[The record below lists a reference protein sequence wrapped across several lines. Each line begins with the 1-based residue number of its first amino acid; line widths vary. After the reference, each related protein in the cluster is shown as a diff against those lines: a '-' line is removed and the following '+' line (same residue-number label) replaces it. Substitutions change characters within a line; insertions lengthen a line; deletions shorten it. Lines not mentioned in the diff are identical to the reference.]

1 MFRKGRLK
9 RLYGVTHY
17 YTDSNKRF
25 EFYYRKNWMGQFD
38 LMVYDIENRSNRW
51 FTMTPA
57 VFYALLGIDKDG
69 NIKTYKKNI
78 TKAPKPRVVNELL
91 HNKYYTLISHQVARL
106 NAHTVVARTGEF
118 GPPEAREKVLLLK
131 AVASIPEQEYM
142 VLGMDTIEIPFEG
155 VTKLI
160 ELIKEKHF
168 KGVEIEMEEEDAV
181 NKN

>member
-1 MFRKGRLK
+1 MT
-9 RLYGVTHY
+9 YY

-69 NIKTYKKNI
+69 NIKAYKKNI
-78 TKAPKPRVVNELL
+78 AKKPKPRVINELL
-91 HNKYYTLISHQVARL
+91 HNKYYTLISHQVAKL
-106 NAHTVVARTGEF
+106 NAHTVVGRTGEF

-131 AVASIPEQEYM
+131 AVASIPEQEFM

-168 KGVEIEMEEEDAV
+168 KGVEIEMEEE
-181 NKN
+181 

>member
-1 MFRKGRLK
+1 M
-9 RLYGVTHY
+9 THF
-17 YTDSNKRF
+17 YTDSKKRF

-51 FTMTPA
+51 FMMTPP
-57 VFYALLGIDKDG
+57 VFYALLGVDKEG
-69 NIKTYKKNI
+69 QIKTYKKNI
-78 TKAPKPRVVNELL
+78 AKKPKPRVVNELL
-91 HNKYYTLISHQVARL
+91 HNKYYTLIAHQVAKF
-106 NAHTVVARTGEF
+106 NAHTVVARVGEF
-118 GPPEAREKVLLLK
+118 GPPEEREKVLLLK
-131 AVASIPEQEYM
+131 SVASIPEQEYM
-142 VLGMDTIEIPFEG
+142 VLGMDTMEIPFEG

>member
-9 RLYGVTHY
+9 RLYGVTYY

-69 NIKTYKKNI
+69 NIKAYKKNI
-78 TKAPKPRVVNELL
+78 AKKPKPRVINELL
-91 HNKYYTLISHQVARL
+91 HNKYYTLISHQVAKL
-106 NAHTVVARTGEF
+106 NAHTVVGRTGEF

-131 AVASIPEQEYM
+131 AVASIPEQDFM

-168 KGVEIEMEEEDAV
+168 KGVEIEMEE
-181 NKN
+181 K

>member
-1 MFRKGRLK
+1 M
-9 RLYGVTHY
+9 THY

-69 NIKTYKKNI
+69 NIKAYKKNI
-78 TKAPKPRVVNELL
+78 ARKPKPRVVNELL
-91 HNKYYTLISHQVARL
+91 HNKYYTLISHQVAKL
-106 NAHTVVARTGEF
+106 NAHTVVGRTGEF

-131 AVASIPEQEYM
+131 AVASIPEQEFM

-168 KGVEIEMEEEDAV
+168 KGVEIEMEEE
-181 NKN
+181 

>member
-17 YTDSNKRF
+17 YTDNNKRF
-25 EFYYRKNWMGQFD
+25 EFYYRKSWTGQFD

-78 TKAPKPRVVNELL
+78 TKAPKPRVVNEFL
-91 HNKYYTLISHQVARL
+91 HNKYYTLISHQVARY
-106 NAHTVVARTGEF
+106 NAHTVIGRTGEF

-131 AVASIPEQEYM
+131 AVASIPEQDLM
-142 VLGMDTIEIPFEG
+142 VLGMDTMEIPFEG
-155 VTKLI
+155 VKKLI
-160 ELIKEKHF
+160 EIIKEKHF
-168 KGVEIEMEEEDAV
+168 KGVEIEMEE
-181 NKN
+181 K

>member
-1 MFRKGRLK
+1 MFRKSRLK
-9 RLYGVTHY
+9 KLYGVSHF
-17 YTDSNKRF
+17 YTDSKKRF

-38 LMVYDIENRSNRW
+38 LMVYDVENKTNRW
-51 FTMTPA
+51 FMMTPP

-69 NIKTYKKNI
+69 DIKAYKKNI
-78 TKAPKPRVVNELL
+78 ARKPKPRVANELL
-91 HNKYYTLISHQVARL
+91 HNKYFTLISHQVAKF
-106 NAHTVVARTGEF
+106 NAHTVVARVGEF
-118 GPPEAREKVLLLK
+118 GEDREKVLLLK
-131 AVASIPEQEYM
+131 AIASVPEQEYM

-181 NKN
+181 N

>member
-1 MFRKGRLK
+1 MT
-9 RLYGVTHY
+9 YY

-69 NIKTYKKNI
+69 NIKAYKKNI
-78 TKAPKPRVVNELL
+78 AKKPKPRVINELL
-91 HNKYYTLISHQVARL
+91 HNKYYTLISHQVAKL
-106 NAHTVVARTGEF
+106 NAHTVVGRTGEF

-131 AVASIPEQEYM
+131 AVASIPEQDFM

-168 KGVEIEMEEEDAV
+168 KGVEIEMEE
-181 NKN
+181 K

>member
-9 RLYGVTHY
+9 RLYGVTYY

-69 NIKTYKKNI
+69 NIKAYKKNI
-78 TKAPKPRVVNELL
+78 ARKPKPRVVNELL
-91 HNKYYTLISHQVARL
+91 HNKYYTLISHQVAKL
-106 NAHTVVARTGEF
+106 NAHTVVGRTGEF

-131 AVASIPEQEYM
+131 AVASIPEQEFM
-142 VLGMDTIEIPFEG
+142 VLGMDTIEIPFDG

-168 KGVEIEMEEEDAV
+168 KGVEIEMEEE
-181 NKN
+181 